1 MPGCDFMS
9 VQKNKSRVLFV
20 DDEPQVLKLLQIMLK
35 PMSSEWDMVFA
46 ESGEQALKLFAQCPF
61 DVVVSDMRMPGINGA
76 QLLNEVMRRHPE
88 TVRLIL
94 SGYADEDLVMQCV
107 GATHQY
113 LAKPCE
119 LSVLR
124 STLQR
129 IQKMRETVSSAPVKA
144 AIQRMTCLPS
154 VPAVY
159 FQILEALQ
167 SPSASSHLIGE
178 IVSHDPSLTSK
189 LLQMVNSAFFGFN
202 SRVDNAEEA
211 VRLLGVGRIR
221 SLALSLHI
229 FAAFDEIKFKYFSV
243 NDLWYHSLQT
253 GFFARDIVTWEG
265 GNESMAEQA
274 FTAGVLHDA
283 GQLLL
288 AAYLPDE
295 YRVILEGAK
304 SGETTLAEAELS
316 VLKTTHA
323 EVGAYL
329 FELWGLPMPLVE
341 AVAFHLKPRVPGD
354 PQFGPLAAVHV
365 ANALAHEKS
374 DAKKKMKYS
383 QLDLGYLEGLG
394 LKDRLEGWRTKLQNS

>member
-1 MPGCDFMS
+1 MS
-9 VQKNKSRVLFV
+9 VQQNKSRVLFV

-35 PMSSEWDMVFA
+35 PMSSEWDMVFVD
-46 ESGEQALKLFAQCPF
+46 SGEQALKVFAQCPF

-88 TVRLIL
+88 TIRLIL
-94 SGYADEDLVMQCV
+94 SGYADEDLVMKCV

-113 LAKPCE
+113 MSKPCE
-119 LSVLR
+119 LNVLKN
-124 STLQR
+124 TLRR
-129 IQKMRETVSSAPVKA
+129 IQKMRDTVSSV
-144 AIQRMTCLPS
+144 AIKRAIARMACLPS
-154 VPAVY
+154 IPAVY

-178 IVSHDPSLTSK
+178 IVSQDPGLVSK
-189 LLQMVNSAFFGFN
+189 LLQLVNSAFFGFN

-229 FAAFDEIKFKYFSV
+229 FAAFDEIKFKYFSI

-253 GFFARDIVTWEG
+253 AFIARDIVTWEG

-288 AAYLPDE
+288 AANLPTE
-295 YRVILEGAK
+295 YQAVLEEVKG
-304 SGETTLAEAELS
+304 GERNLADAELK
-316 VLKTTHA
+316 VFKTTHA

-341 AVAFHLKPRVPGD
+341 AVAFHLKPRIPED
-354 PQFGPLAAVHV
+354 PNFSPLTAVHV
-365 ANALAHEKS
+365 ANALAHEKA
-374 DAKKKMKYS
+374 DAKKKATFS
-383 QLDLGYLEGLG
+383 QIDVEYLAGIG
-394 LKDRLEGWRTKLQNS
+394 LKDRLDGWRTKLQNV